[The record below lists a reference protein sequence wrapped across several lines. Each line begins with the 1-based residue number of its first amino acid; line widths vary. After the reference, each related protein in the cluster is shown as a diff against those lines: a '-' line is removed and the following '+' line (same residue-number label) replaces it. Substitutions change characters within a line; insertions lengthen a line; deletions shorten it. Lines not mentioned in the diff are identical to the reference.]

1 MIERFDIFAIE
12 NDGEPA
18 WVGTAGDMQ
27 SARLRASQMASK
39 KSVQRF
45 LVLDQKTD
53 KKIYISA
60 AEIMSAGPHVP
71 DSSANS
77 VPRRHANVQAIA
89 KRGAAVPI
97 KVLLADDSQIIR
109 NPIVRLL
116 REEKA
121 IEIVGEASD
130 FAETLQKSASM
141 RPDVVVLDLHMPDH
155 FKFSAEAISAGLH
168 SSARYVLAISAW
180 NDEETKTL
188 AQTYGANATLDKF
201 KLNEELIPAILQA
214 VTLGDS

>member
-1 MIERFDIFAIE
+1 M
-12 NDGEPA
+12 
-18 WVGTAGDMQ
+18 
-27 SARLRASQMASK
+27 
-39 KSVQRF
+39 
-45 LVLDQKTD
+45 
-53 KKIYISA
+53 
-60 AEIMSAGPHVP
+60 
-71 DSSANS
+71 
-77 VPRRHANVQAIA
+77 
-89 KRGAAVPI
+89 PI

-116 REEKA
+116 KEEKA

-130 FAETLQKSASM
+130 FEETLQKSASM

-155 FKFSAEAISAGLH
+155 FKFSAGAISAGLH
-168 SSARYVLAISAW
+168 SSAGYVLAISAW

-214 VTLGDS
+214 ASLGNT